1 MKNSEVAIANA
12 IYKAWGM
19 GQISGPREFL
29 EFFSRYP
36 TVSGDF
42 TGFTKPIDVPLLL
55 NAAPEMNWATA
66 FYRWF

>member
-1 MKNSEVAIANA
+1 MKNSNVAIANA

-36 TVSGDF
+36 EVSDGF
-42 TGFTKPIDVPLLL
+42 TGFTKPI
-55 NAAPEMNWATA
+55 
-66 FYRWF
+66 

>member
-1 MKNSEVAIANA
+1 MKNSNVAIENA

-36 TVSGDF
+36 EVVTDF
-42 TGFTKPIDVPLLL
+42 TGFTKPADVRNLLT
-55 NAAPEMNWATA
+55 AAPEMNWATA